1 MVNHNHLM
9 QLLRMIG
16 TIASTIGDVTITTRV
31 PLSNS
36 SISNK
41 IKKGEP
47 GGSPFFLICCV
58 VSEAR

>member
-1 MVNHNHLM
+1 M

>member
-1 MVNHNHLM
+1 MVNHNHPM

-16 TIASTIGDVTITTRV
+16 IIASTIGAVIIIALV

-36 SISNK
+36 SISDK

-47 GGSPFFLICCV
+47 SGSPFFLICCV